1 MLSCFH
7 TTDKTLYG
15 CWPQGHYLEG
25 AESLDDV
32 LDLVRR
38 EAERADTLQ
47 AFQLFHD
54 VAGTSPHHA
63 ENVVL
68 QRMLTGWNV
77 WVLKVPV
84 AADSRPCSCLAC
96 KRNTPTLCCRRCP

>member
-1 MLSCFH
+1 MFVTTSTTLSCFH
-7 TTDKTLYG
+7 TTDHIVPGY
-15 CWPQGHYLEG
+15 WSQGHYLEG
-25 AESLDDV
+25 AESLGDV

-54 VAGTSPHHA
+54 VAGTPTTPNNA

-68 QRMLTGWNV
+68 NV
-77 WVLKVPV
+77 
-84 AADSRPCSCLAC
+84 C
-96 KRNTPTLCCRRCP
+96 